1 MNDTQEGRD
10 IAARCLILNR
20 QIAPLQA
27 REIREAVDSIR
38 QVYTLPL
45 IRSIER

>member
-1 MNDTQEGRD
+1 MFKSLVGIVSDVVTV
-10 IAARCLILNR
+10 AV
-20 QIAPLQA
+20 APLQA
-27 REIREAVDSIR
+27 RKIREAVDSIR